1 MRHFLSLFD
10 VSTDEIKHLLREAV
24 RLKKKHLRGSND
36 PVLRGK
42 TLGLVFEK
50 PSLRTRVSFE
60 TAMLQLGGGSLFI
73 SGAEVGFGVR
83 ESVPDI
89 ARTLSQYVDVI
100 ALRTFKQATIDEIAI
115 HATVPVVNALSD
127 YSHPCQA
134 LGDVLTMMEEL
145 DGELAG
151 RTVVFVGDGNNVAR
165 SLATACGH
173 LGVRFVLAAPQGYG
187 FDAPFLKQFRA
198 ALPGAELEHV
208 ADAVQAVRKA
218 DVIYTDVWTSM
229 GQEAEQEKRKK
240 AFTGYQVNSAMLAK
254 APSHALVMHCLPAH
268 RGEEISAEVMDEP
281 RCVVF
286 PQAGNR
292 MHIQKAL
299 LLWLLADGVRPRKK
313 APEKVA
319 ARPAKKARGR

>member
-10 VSTDEIKHLLREAV
+10 VNADEIKHLLREAL
-24 RLKKKHLRGSND
+24 RLKKKLQRGGHD

-60 TAMLQLGGGSLFI
+60 TAMIQLGGGSLFI

-89 ARTLSQYVDVI
+89 ARTLSQYVDAV
-100 ALRTFKQATIDEIAI
+100 ALRTFKQATIDEIAV
-115 HATVPVVNALSD
+115 HATVPVINALSD

-134 LGDVLTMMEEL
+134 LGDVLTMLEEFG
-145 DGELAG
+145 DLAG

-173 LGVRFVLAAPQGYG
+173 LGVRFVLAAPQGFG

-208 ADAVQAVRKA
+208 TDAVQAVRKA

-240 AFTGYQVNSAMLAK
+240 AFAAYQVNTALLAK
-254 APSHALVMHCLPAH
+254 APGHALVMHCLPAH

-299 LLWLLADGVRPRKK
+299 LLWLLAAPARNGKK
-313 APEKVA
+313 EPPKAVA
-319 ARPAKKARGR
+319 RGAKKARGR